1 MTTHQGETFR
11 YSQHE
16 RRFVAVNIINDSL
29 RGKNTHTWK
38 DQILGVIRISRREG
52 RAMYSNL
59 FRVRRTL
66 LEVLHGSKRGRL
78 RRPVFQFGNTLT

>member
-16 RRFVAVNIINDSL
+16 RRFVVVIIINDSL
-29 RGKNTHTWK
+29 RAKTHTWK

-52 RAMYSNL
+52 NAMYSNL

-66 LEVLHGSKRGRL
+66 LEVHGRKGRL
-78 RRPVFQFGNTLT
+78 RRPVFQFDNTLT